1 MKVQFC
7 GCNKIIKTLG
17 SFKSYVITYI
27 YLHIS
32 VKNESGNY
40 TSCRKD
46 IKFLDSENSFMY
58 IIGM

>member
-1 MKVQFC
+1 MKVQFY

-17 SFKSYVITYI
+17 SFKSYVII
-27 YLHIS
+27 LHNIS